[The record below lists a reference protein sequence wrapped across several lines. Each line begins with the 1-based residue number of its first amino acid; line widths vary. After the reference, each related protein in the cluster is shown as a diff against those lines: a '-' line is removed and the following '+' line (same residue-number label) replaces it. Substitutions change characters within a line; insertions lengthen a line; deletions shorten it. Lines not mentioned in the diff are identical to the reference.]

1 MVRMLSSICEKE
13 EKSSEVPQGQLEI
26 SQRVLYHW
34 FIGLNIR
41 TMDYADVHEDRE
53 KTVHARLQERGDD
66 RRHPESVSAMTRET
80 LICTVL
86 CNGNSLFIVAI

>member
-41 TMDYADVHEDRE
+41 TIDYADVTDVYKDGE
-53 KTVHARLQERGDD
+53 KNVYSDARCE
-66 RRHPESVSAMTRET
+66 
-80 LICTVL
+80 
-86 CNGNSLFIVAI
+86 

>member
-1 MVRMLSSICEKE
+1 MVRMLSAICEKE

-41 TMDYADVHEDRE
+41 TIDNADVHKDR
-53 KTVHARLQERGDD
+53 KKNAYSDERC
-66 RRHPESVSAMTRET
+66 E
-80 LICTVL
+80 
-86 CNGNSLFIVAI
+86 

>member
-13 EKSSEVPQGQLEI
+13 EKSSVVPPGQLEI

-41 TMDYADVHEDRE
+41 TIGYADVYKDRE
-53 KTVHARLQERGDD
+53 KNAYSDAHCE
-66 RRHPESVSAMTRET
+66 
-80 LICTVL
+80 
-86 CNGNSLFIVAI
+86 

>member
-1 MVRMLSSICEKE
+1 MKNRLCTYTWSDYSNSLTGLYGPYVELNMPKK

-41 TMDYADVHEDRE
+41 TVDYAEVYKDRE
-53 KTVHARLQERGDD
+53 RNAYSDARCE
-66 RRHPESVSAMTRET
+66 
-80 LICTVL
+80 
-86 CNGNSLFIVAI
+86 